1 MLNDRGPKE
10 IFRPKCGM
18 GFTICRFYFRI
29 DFCLICAFSCIQLG
43 IFPNKLFNYVIFCSS
58 SINST
63 IVECR
68 SQWTKVCKSFFFASS
83 IQSIVLGKIIL
94 TEVKKPFPDQ
104 ITLSWNVIPHACAN
118 AEGIYRHMVKTMT
131 HIFITTTNAQHVCA
145 CNYEIRNF
153 YPQLLNI
160 LKVLHFRKNF
170 SRNKQRYHAYKC
182 VTTHTSF
189 SVERW

>member
-10 IFRPKCGM
+10 IFWPKCGM

-118 AEGIYRHMVKTMT
+118 AEGIYRHMV
-131 HIFITTTNAQHVCA
+131 IYNTTRGRSNVSLGP
-145 CNYEIRNF
+145 R
-153 YPQLLNI
+153 
-160 LKVLHFRKNF
+160 
-170 SRNKQRYHAYKC
+170 
-182 VTTHTSF
+182 SF
-189 SVERW
+189 SIFRPSPKGEGGKW

>member
-118 AEGIYRHMVKTMT
+118 AEGIYRHMVK
-131 HIFITTTNAQHVCA
+131 HVVPPVVKQKCPSSRKSTTVMPSA
-145 CNYEIRNF
+145 
-153 YPQLLNI
+153 LLNVWRH
-160 LKVLHFRKNF
+160 LDM
-170 SRNKQRYHAYKC
+170 
-182 VTTHTSF
+182 TS
-189 SVERW
+189 SVHRSGRSMCGKYLPTLGLG